1 MFTAALFVIVK
12 RSPSMHKALNKL
24 WHFILMNISQRPKGK
39 NMDAHNTE
47 EYPISWELHRVKSK
61 SRKVGKIVWS
71 RSHDIPLGTIFYPRG
86 RLAGAEEGGRGWQRR
101 EDSVCSY
108 RTATRG
114 PRWRWRFPCSDSIR
128 VRVPVVTSCHSFLRG
143 DRGGRGLAKGTQ
155 GTSALLSA
163 AVRELAVTSK

>member
-1 MFTAALFVIVK
+1 MKTSVYSKTCVWMFTAALFVIVK

-61 SRKVGKIVWS
+61 SRKVGKIVWL

-86 RLAGAEEGGRGWQRR
+86 RLAGAEEGRGMAAKGGQRMQLR
-101 EDSVCSY
+101 NGHTGTTV
-108 RTATRG
+108 ATEISLSWLHPRPCPGCDIVPQFSKRG
-114 PRWRWRFPCSDSIR
+114 PRRE
-128 VRVPVVTSCHSFLRG
+128 
-143 DRGGRGLAKGTQ
+143 GT
-155 GTSALLSA
+155 G
-163 AVRELAVTSK
+163 